1 MNRFSARV
9 LLLLFPSLWG
19 IPAWAQSPAPRV
31 EIAKARNTSSAAK
44 IAPIPRQQQLFGSI
58 PVSTRSVQARKLVEL
73 SLDKYENHSVDAAV
87 SNARRAIQKDPQFA
101 LGYATLSLA
110 SLGSI
115 PDSAALARAK
125 SLMPRAT
132 PDEQLLIRWMTSLTD
147 RDLLPAISAMND
159 LLKRYPQNKH
169 VLYIVADWLYSQQDY
184 DRSRQILETVQR
196 LDPDFPPALNLL
208 GYAYVQTGTPDPE
221 KAIASIKRYTEV
233 LPDSANPQDS
243 FGEISRMAGDDQGSL
258 DHYLAALNIDPTYI
272 SSHYGLGDT
281 YALMGN
287 FVSARAAY
295 DDAMVMANNPRDRRH
310 SEFQKTLVFFW
321 EGQPSE
327 GRKAMD
333 ALNEKARQEKEPYSQ
348 FEISFGRAMLA
359 ADSAVELEQLRAVET
374 WLQDPIDGLSESDR
388 GSFLAQV
395 LRERAR
401 ISAGRGESALAEAS
415 IRKLER
421 LADQSRDPL
430 VDNSLESARGYLLA
444 AKGDLAAA
452 VGELAADP
460 RSLFALDQLAAAQQ
474 NLGNTDAAQATRT
487 RIKYLRAPTV
497 EWYLLKAAQSAN

>member
-1 MNRFSARV
+1 
-9 LLLLFPSLWG
+9 
-19 IPAWAQSPAPRV
+19 
-31 EIAKARNTSSAAK
+31 
-44 IAPIPRQQQLFGSI
+44 
-58 PVSTRSVQARKLVEL
+58 
-73 SLDKYENHSVDAAV
+73 
-87 SNARRAIQKDPQFA
+87 
-101 LGYATLSLA
+101 
-110 SLGSI
+110 
-115 PDSAALARAK
+115 
-125 SLMPRAT
+125 
-132 PDEQLLIRWMTSLTD
+132 
-147 RDLLPAISAMND
+147 
-159 LLKRYPQNKH
+159 
-169 VLYIVADWLYSQQDY
+169 
-184 DRSRQILETVQR
+184 
-196 LDPDFPPALNLL
+196 
-208 GYAYVQTGTPDPE
+208 
-221 KAIASIKRYTEV
+221 
-233 LPDSANPQDS
+233 
-243 FGEISRMAGDDQGSL
+243 
-258 DHYLAALNIDPTYI
+258 
-272 SSHYGLGDT
+272 
-281 YALMGN
+281 MGN

-497 EWYLLKAAQSAN
+497 DWYLLKTAQSAN